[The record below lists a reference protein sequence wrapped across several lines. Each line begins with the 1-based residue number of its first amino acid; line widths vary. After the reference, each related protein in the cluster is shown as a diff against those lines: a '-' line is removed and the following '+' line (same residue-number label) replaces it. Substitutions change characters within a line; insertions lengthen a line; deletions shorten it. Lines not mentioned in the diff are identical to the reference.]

1 MKLTPVLALSA
12 LLTLPGAVVAR
23 TAPAQKSGTAQV
35 RIVQCALKVNGM
47 HCQGCAEGVRA
58 ALLKLPGVK
67 AAEVDYERGT
77 ARVEFDPARTSPE
90 KIVAAFNDSVKGFR
104 VELQQHHRN

>member
-67 AAEVDYERGT
+67 AAEVDYERGAPRALSSILRGPAPKKSWPHSTT
-77 ARVEFDPARTSPE
+77 A
-90 KIVAAFNDSVKGFR
+90 
-104 VELQQHHRN
+104 

>member
-1 MKLTPVLALSA
+1 MKLTSVLALSV
-12 LLTLPGAVVAR
+12 LLTLPGIP
-23 TAPAQKSGTAQV
+23 TAQPAQKSGTARV

-47 HCQGCAEGVRA
+47 HCEGCAEGVRT

-67 AAEVDYERGT
+67 AAEVDYQKGT

-90 KIVAAFNDSVKGFR
+90 KIVAAFNNNAMGFR
-104 VELQQHHRN
+104 VELQPSHDK